1 MAVAAGSSAGK
12 EAGAAEIK
20 ASRRS
25 MLIVPPELVAR
36 SGDQHR
42 IIGAGS
48 SAQNERAWAL
58 LIQGRERR
66 ITLDRLTGR
75 QRKEQRRLAWLDW
88 HLRWRRIPSCRKN
101 HRLSC

>member
-42 IIGAGS
+42 VIGAGV
-48 SAQNERAWAL
+48 SAQDHWCWIIGTE
-58 LIQGRERR
+58 
-66 ITLDRLTGR
+66 
-75 QRKEQRRLAWLDW
+75 
-88 HLRWRRIPSCRKN
+88 
-101 HRLSC
+101 